1 MHVRKLKQDVLKKR
15 DNEGED
21 QTTLEQTTDIK
32 PMPGYDIGTFPFL
45 IARAKSC
52 ISLIDIKNENIY
64 SLIQDKKPDFDNEFL
79 SLVQNSDR
87 SVSIVY
93 STPLGQV
100 ESADMVKQ
108 LELSARFI
116 QGLSHLAN

>member
-1 MHVRKLKQDVLKKR
+1 MHVRKLKQDVYKKR

-21 QTTLEQTTDIK
+21 QTTLEHTTDIK

-45 IARAKSC
+45 IARARSC
-52 ISLIDIKNENIY
+52 INLIDIKNEKIY

-79 SLVQNSDR
+79 SLVPNSDG

-93 STPLGQV
+93 STPLG
-100 ESADMVKQ
+100 
-108 LELSARFI
+108 
-116 QGLSHLAN
+116 